1 MPKKSNDSLFWGVVM
16 LAIGMVFLLWSFDV
30 PIDFSKIL
38 KLWPLIL
45 VYFGGK
51 AIYDSIQSDKGTKAP
66 SKTEEPA
73 PEVLD
78 KALDLHEGSASD
90 SSEEVR

>member
-1 MPKKSNDSLFWGVVM
+1 MLKKSNGSLCGGVVM
-16 LAIGMVFLLWSFDV
+16 LAIGMVFLLESFGVDV
-30 PIDFSKIL
+30 AFSKIL

-45 VYFGGK
+45 VYFVGK
-51 AIYDSIQSDKGTKAP
+51 VIYDSIQSDKGTKAP
-66 SKTEEPA
+66 SKTEEPT

>member
-1 MPKKSNDSLFWGVVM
+1 MPKKSNGSLFWGVVM
-16 LAIGMVFLLWSFDV
+16 LAIGMVFLLESFGVDV
-30 PIDFSKIL
+30 DFSKIL

-51 AIYDSIQSDKGTKAP
+51 AIYDSVQNDKGAKAP